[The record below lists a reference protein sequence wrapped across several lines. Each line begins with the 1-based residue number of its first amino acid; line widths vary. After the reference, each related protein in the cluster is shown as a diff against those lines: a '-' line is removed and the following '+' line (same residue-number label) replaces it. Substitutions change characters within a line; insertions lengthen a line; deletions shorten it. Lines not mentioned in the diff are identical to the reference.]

1 MATASEQVEQYHWYH
16 SIELPGGIVTP
27 GLFDTRGSA
36 KRIGMPPSL
45 VGKRCLD
52 VGTSDGFW
60 AFEME
65 RRGAESVTAIDLED
79 PEALDWPA
87 SIRGQEKALDET
99 KAKRFALAKRAL
111 GSERFKDEIEA
122 ALYRKVRPGKAGRLR
137 KKTQKAD

>member
-1 MATASEQVEQYHWYH
+1 
-16 SIELPGGIVTP
+16 
-27 GLFDTRGSA
+27 
-36 KRIGMPPSL
+36 
-45 VGKRCLD
+45 LD
-52 VGTSDGFW
+52 VGTMDGFW

-111 GSERFKDEIEA
+111 GSNVHRVPMSVYDLGPHLGPFELPF
-122 ALYRKVRPGKAGRLR
+122 KAGGDWPGLR
-137 KKTQKAD
+137 GAVRAYV